1 MAEKTDVPYFEEPS
15 RAIQLRVWV
24 LGQMIWGAFL
34 AAVFVI
40 GIVLTLFIIYWL
52 GLLLPEQSKQAPSP
66 FGQIELALPAASK
79 VA

>member
-1 MAEKTDVPYFEEPS
+1 MADKTDIPYFETPS
-15 RAIQLRVWV
+15 RAVQLRVWI
-24 LGQMIWGAFL
+24 LGQMVWGAFIAGL
-34 AAVFVI
+34 VVI

-66 FGQIELALPAASK
+66 FGQIEISLPAIQ